1 MPAFAESPTATAHR
15 APLRRGLAVLVLL
28 LSAGLAFAPWGSPVT
43 GQSSSLPGVP
53 RADCGP
59 GSDPETAEQ
68 GRVPAADYDSGRADS
83 PYTCNTELVG
93 HHGATG
99 GFKVHRYVDAQGQ
112 ECAYYD
118 STLIFGLD
126 LLVQASTGAGVLVLD
141 MADPSNPVLTD
152 QLVTPA
158 MLSPHE
164 SLELNQARGLL
175 AAVTGTAATY
185 PGIVDVYDVSQ
196 DCTQPELKAS
206 APVGFFGHE
215 SGFAPDGMT
224 FYTASTALSSVVAVD
239 LTDPAVPTPVAFL
252 PVNSHGI
259 QISDDG
265 TRAYMTP
272 LDIGSGP
279 IPTTGE
285 LDGGI
290 AVYDISA
297 IQDREPLAQA
307 ELLSELS
314 WEHSSIAQTA
324 IPVVIDGDPFLVEID
339 EFVDFTEFLSPL
351 DFAPGVGRIIDISD
365 ETAPEVVA
373 DIRLEVHDPALRP
386 SFADD
391 PGATRPYQGYAGHY
405 CAVPQ
410 RDEPGI
416 VACSMIG
423 SGLRVFDIR
432 DPRAP
437 REIAYFN
444 APANPS
450 SLVLNPDGAPF
461 AMSAPAFVPE
471 RGEIWY
477 SDTASGFW
485 AVRLTNGVWPF
496 DASVDRLAGPSRIE
510 TAVAASRD
518 AFADGGAEAVVLS
531 RADEFADALTG
542 GPLAVELGGP
552 ILLSGSDGL
561 HPAAAA
567 EIQRVLADG
576 GTVHLL
582 GGTAALSAR
591 VEEDVRA
598 LGVAVERHGGSDR
611 FATAVAVAD
620 RIGDVSGVVL
630 ADGGTFVD
638 AVVAAPLAADRGA
651 AVLLTDGDVVPDA
664 TRGWLDGHADLPVTA
679 IGQGAASAAPD
690 AEEVIDGSESGDL
703 SVDVATVG
711 FDGPARVGIAR
722 SDDFADAL
730 TAGAVLGRR
739 AEGPVLLVGRDT
751 LPPAVADHLA
761 ANATSIRRA
770 IVFGGESAVGQS
782 VLDAVA
788 RALAP
793 A

>member
-1 MPAFAESPTATAHR
+1 MPVFAEPRTATAHG
-15 APLRRGLAVLVLL
+15 APHRRGLAVVVLL
-28 LSAGLAFAPWGSPVT
+28 LAAGLAFAPWGSPVT
-43 GQSSSLPGVP
+43 GQSSELPGVP

-126 LLVQASTGAGVLVLD
+126 LLVQSSTGVGVLVLD
-141 MADPSNPVLTD
+141 MTDPSEPVLTD
-152 QLVTPA
+152 QLMTPA

-239 LTDPAVPTPVAFL
+239 LTDPSTPTPVAFL

-279 IPTTGE
+279 IPSTGE

-290 AVYDISA
+290 AIYDISA
-297 IQDREPLAQA
+297 IQDREPLARA

-314 WEHSSIAQTA
+314 WPHSSIAQTA
-324 IPVVIDGDPFLVEID
+324 IPVVIDGDPYLVEID

-410 RDEPGI
+410 RDEPEI

-437 REIAYFN
+437 KEIAYFN

-450 SLVLNPDGAPF
+450 SLILNFDGAPF

-485 AVRLTNGVWPF
+485 AVRLTNDVWPF
-496 DASVDRLAGPSRIE
+496 DAQVDRLAGPSRIE
-510 TAVAASRD
+510 TAVEASRD
-518 AFADGGAEAVVLS
+518 TFTDGEADAVVLARS
-531 RADEFADALTG
+531 DVFADAITG
-542 GPLAVELGGP
+542 GPLAVSLDAP
-552 ILLSGSDGL
+552 ILLSSPDAL

-567 EIQRVLADG
+567 EVQRVLGEG

-582 GGTAALSAR
+582 GGTAALSTA
-591 VEEDVRA
+591 VEAQVRA
-598 LGVAVERHGGSDR
+598 LGVTVQRHAGSDR
-611 FATAVAVAD
+611 FGTAVAVAEA
-620 RIGDVSGVVL
+620 IGDADEVVL
-630 ADGGTFVD
+630 ADGGTYAD

-651 AVLLTDGDVVPDA
+651 VMLLTDGGSVPAA
-664 TRGWLDGHADLPVTA
+664 TQGWLDGHPDVSVTA
-679 IGQGAASAAPD
+679 IGAAAASAAPE
-690 AEEVIDGSESGDL
+690 AEEVIDGSLSGDL
-703 SVDVATVG
+703 SADVATLG

-722 SDDFADAL
+722 ADDFADAL
-730 TAGAVLGRR
+730 SAGAVLGRR
-739 AEGPVLLVGRDT
+739 AAGPVLLVGRDT
-751 LPPAVADHLA
+751 LPGPVADVLT

-770 IVFGGESAVGQS
+770 IVLGGESAVS
-782 VLDAVA
+782 STVLDAVA
-788 RALAP
+788 RALA
-793 A
+793 